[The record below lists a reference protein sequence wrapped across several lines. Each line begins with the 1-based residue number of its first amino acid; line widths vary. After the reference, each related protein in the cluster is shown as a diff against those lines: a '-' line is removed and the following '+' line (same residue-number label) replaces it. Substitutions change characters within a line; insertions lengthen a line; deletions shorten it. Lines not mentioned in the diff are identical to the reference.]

1 MEGTMEQLSITSNN
15 ESTATTSNNVDVDS
29 DANIDTAAAT
39 NFAVAEEEED
49 VEEEEEVVVEEEE
62 EETGVTGVLAVD
74 DDDSDV
80 ARCIRLGSAAA
91 IRDAVAMKRSD
102 SDLSRSSDDSDDDD
116 DEEEEDTILLQ
127 QGGQLG
133 QESDM
138 NSATVGPV
146 TGRVRRGLSGRSL
159 SSLYMEES
167 SIEAELRHSLND
179 DNDDDNNDDDDD
191 HDQYR
196 RLQLKPS
203 GRMGMMAN
211 RRMSSLGIINVD
223 VLVGGADDDSNCNI
237 IDGTSDN
244 CAVENSGGDKAIA
257 DDNEE
262 DEILE
267 GNNIRRRRSSFGIFH
282 TNMSSIRNIRTLT
295 PTEKEDNDTENFY
308 EQRRQEV
315 ENDNGEGK
323 LEGDGDSDSADK
335 NVQPQPPDNEL
346 CSFELSELLSECGMD
361 TISIRNSNTNHQ
373 HTEISKY
380 EKDEQDI
387 HLLHALFGDFCRPP
401 LEINSVKEVVE
412 SEKRRRN
419 QHNNGDDDGDDDLL
433 TEVVLPIGVVIQRPS
448 TVLIKLLTTPSYLQ
462 KLPQIF
468 ASSIFRIFLRLLEG
482 YKDFQYNYV
491 ILASSPWKEEAFL
504 PSSVSNQKRK
514 QILSRRGSSEKIFV
528 GTTDD
533 ATTNANLMYSIVRL
547 QMVWKN
553 SVQSMLL
560 VLKSILCCNQYHQK
574 QQHHHHKYEHLFS
587 PITRLIGILCAGG
600 VAVNELR
607 QMVSLACDVTVPLK
621 VKLSMVRALSVSA
634 SSTASRSSFLVVG
647 RTDPMNFFS
656 FISGP
661 GIKRIIN
668 LDQTSWP
675 FRNDFGTTFNF
686 RAEDFSSEESNNCV
700 LLQALNES
708 GSGFEI
714 HTIPLPKKT
723 KQCNSAAVLAIKVIE
738 NHRVETC
745 IKVNNCPLHA
755 RVWYHVA
762 VRHTRSRLKGV
773 FSLSSREQLTVLIDG
788 KKMLTEAM
796 KFPQIRHDS
805 SIKKTLS
812 LTFGENFDGQVGSI
826 YIFHDNISDATFKAI
841 FEMTSETKSVG
852 KSGYKRSEMKSNHQE
867 VPGRNTQWDNLEH
880 IAIGQCGISRDDNVT
895 RDVADLGEDKEI
907 IDGGSNPL
915 SKSSFI
921 SRLYITWNPRRR
933 EHNFLMELH
942 SGAHVLLN
950 DQCVQAVCIE
960 GSQQVIG
967 SIGGIQSLFTI
978 LWSMLG
984 ERHLEIKGTKD
995 IDTVLTYSLVPD
1007 LLNILSCFVRGN
1019 NQNARELLRC
1029 GGIDIVEHLLF
1040 QNKANPTVRSLF
1052 TFPSLSKLLV
1062 QTLLELQSSC
1072 SHYIAL
1078 ERKVFSRLLFNIPLW
1093 FEGLTQKAGVS
1104 LYPSLLPILSSI
1116 VQNNPAKVRDCVG
1129 AKDMIWFMRDI
1140 IETKVSLPIGRI

>member
-1 MEGTMEQLSITSNN
+1 MEQLSITSNN
-15 ESTATTSNNVDVDS
+15 ESTATTSNNVDVDVDV
-29 DANIDTAAAT
+29 DASIDSAAAAIT
-39 NFAVAEEEED
+39 DSAVAEEEEVD
-49 VEEEEEVVVEEEE
+49 VAEEEI
-62 EETGVTGVLAVD
+62 GVRGVSAVD

-91 IRDAVAMKRSD
+91 IRDAIAMKRSD
-102 SDLSRSSDDSDDDD
+102 SDLSKSTDEFDDDE
-116 DEEEEDTILLQ
+116 EEEEDTILLQ

-138 NSATVGPV
+138 NSATVGHV
-146 TGRVRRGLSGRSL
+146 TGRVRRELSGRSL

-167 SIEAELRHSLND
+167 SIEAEPRRSSLDDND
-179 DNDDDNNDDDDD
+179 DNDLS
-191 HDQYR
+191 R

-223 VLVGGADDDSNCNI
+223 VLVGGADDDSNSNNV
-237 IDGTSDN
+237 DGTSNNCDVDN
-244 CAVENSGGDKAIA
+244 NSGDKSTA
-257 DDNEE
+257 DDNGE
-262 DEILE
+262 DEMLE
-267 GNNIRRRRSSFGIFH
+267 GNSSLRIFH
-282 TNMSSIRNIRTLT
+282 TNMSSIRNMRTLT
-295 PTEKEDNDTENFY
+295 PTEKDDNDTENLY
-308 EQRRQEV
+308 EQRRQEE
-315 ENDNGEGK
+315 ENYNGEEK
-323 LEGDGDSDSADK
+323 HEGDGDSDSADK
-335 NVQPQPPDNEL
+335 NVQPQPPDDEL
-346 CSFELSELLSECGMD
+346 CTFELSELLAECGMD
-361 TISIRNSNTNHQ
+361 TISIRNNNTNHE

-419 QHNNGDDDGDDDLL
+419 QHNNGDDDDDDDLL
-433 TEVVLPIGVVIQRPS
+433 TDVVLPIGVVIQRPS

-482 YKDFQYNYV
+482 YTDFQYNYV

-504 PSSVSNQKRK
+504 SSSVSDQKRRK
-514 QILSRRGSSEKIFV
+514 KLSRRESSEKIFV

-547 QMVWKN
+547 RMVWKN

-560 VLKSILCCNQYHQK
+560 ILKSILCCNQHHQK
-574 QQHHHHKYEHLFS
+574 QQQHHHKYEHLLS

-600 VAVNELR
+600 VAVDELR
-607 QMVSLACDVTVPLK
+607 QMISLACDVTVSLK
-621 VKLSMVRALSVSA
+621 VRLAMVRALSVSA
-634 SSTASRSSFLVVG
+634 SSTASRSSFLVLG
-647 RTDPMNFFS
+647 RTNPMNFFS

-661 GIKRIIN
+661 GIKRTIN

-675 FRNDFGTTFNF
+675 FRNDFGTAFNF

-738 NHRVETC
+738 NHRVQTC

-788 KKMLTEAM
+788 KTMLTEAM
-796 KFPQIRHDS
+796 KFPQIRYDS

-852 KSGYKRSEMKSNHQE
+852 KTGHTRSEMKSNHQE
-867 VPGRNTQWDNLEH
+867 VPGRNIQWDDLGH
-880 IAIGQCGISRDDNVT
+880 LAVGQCVVNRDNNVT
-895 RDVADLGEDKEI
+895 RDVADLGEDKEV

-933 EHNFLMELH
+933 ENNFLMELH

-960 GSQQVIG
+960 SSQQVIG

-984 ERHLEIKGTKD
+984 ERRLEINGTKD
-995 IDTVLTYSLVPD
+995 IDTVMTYSLVPD
-1007 LLNILSCFVRGN
+1007 LLNILSCFVRGS

-1040 QNKANPTVRSLF
+1040 QNKASPTVMSLF

-1062 QTLLELQSSC
+1062 QILLDLQSSC

-1093 FEGLTQKAGVS
+1093 FEGLTQEAGVS
-1104 LYPSLLPILSSI
+1104 LYSSLLPILSSI
-1116 VQNNPAKVRDCVG
+1116 VQNNPTKVRSCVG
-1129 AKDMIWFMRDI
+1129 SKDMIWFMRDI

>member
-1 MEGTMEQLSITSNN
+1 MEDDGGHNGTTIDSNN
-15 ESTATTSNNVDVDS
+15 ESTATTSNNVD
-29 DANIDTAAAT
+29 ANIDTAAA
-39 NFAVAEEEED
+39 AVTDFSVAGEEEEEEED
-49 VEEEEEVVVEEEE
+49 VVEEVVEE
-62 EETGVTGVLAVD
+62 EETGVTGVLVID
-74 DDDSDV
+74 DDDNDL

-102 SDLSRSSDDSDDDD
+102 SDLSRSSDDF
-116 DEEEEDTILLQ
+116 DEEEDEEDTILLQ

-133 QESDM
+133 QE
-138 NSATVGPV
+138 N
-146 TGRVRRGLSGRSL
+146 GRRRL

-167 SIEAELRHSLND
+167 SIEAEPRRSLNGD
-179 DNDDDNNDDDDD
+179 DNDNDNDNDNDDDDD
-191 HDQYR
+191 DDDNAQYR

-203 GRMGMMAN
+203 GRMGMAN
-211 RRMSSLGIINVD
+211 RRMSSGIINVD
-223 VLVGGADDDSNCNI
+223 VLVGGADDDSNSNSNR
-237 IDGTSDN
+237 IDGTNDN
-244 CAVENSGGDKAIA
+244 CAVDNNDGDKDIA
-257 DDNEE
+257 DDNKE

-267 GNNIRRRRSSFGIFH
+267 GNNIRRRRSSFEIFH
-282 TNMSSIRNIRTLT
+282 TNMSSIRNMRTLP
-295 PTEKEDNDTENFY
+295 PTGKEDNDTEYLF
-308 EQRRQEV
+308 EQRRQE
-315 ENDNGEGK
+315 EEYDNGEGK
-323 LEGDGDSDSADK
+323 LEGDGDGDSDSADK
-335 NVQPQPPDNEL
+335 NVQPQSPDDEL
-346 CSFELSELLSECGMD
+346 SSFELSELLAECGMD
-361 TISIRNSNTNHQ
+361 TISIRNNNNTNHE

-380 EKDEQDI
+380 KKDEQDI
-387 HLLHALFGDFCRPP
+387 HLIHALFCDFCRPP

-412 SEKRRRN
+412 SEKRN
-419 QHNNGDDDGDDDLL
+419 SNNGDDDDDDDLL

-448 TVLIKLLTTPSYLQ
+448 TILIKLLTSPSYLQ
-462 KLPQIF
+462 KLPHIF

-482 YKDFQYNYV
+482 YTDFQYNYV

-514 QILSRRGSSEKIFV
+514 QILPRRGSSEKIFV

-533 ATTNANLMYSIVRL
+533 ATNNANLMYSIVRL
-547 QMVWKN
+547 RMVWKD

-560 VLKSILCCNQYHQK
+560 VLKSILCCNQHHQK
-574 QQHHHHKYEHLFS
+574 QQQQQHHKYEHLFS

-600 VAVNELR
+600 VAVDELR
-607 QMVSLACDVTVPLK
+607 QMVSLACDVAVPLK
-621 VKLSMVRALSVSA
+621 VKLSMVRALSISA
-634 SSTASRSSFLVVG
+634 SSTAPRSSFLVVG
-647 RTDPMNFFS
+647 RTNPMNFFS

-661 GIKRIIN
+661 GIKRTIN

-675 FRNDFGTTFNF
+675 FRNDFGTAFNF

-700 LLQALNES
+700 LLQGLDES

-714 HTIPLPKKT
+714 HIIPLPKKT

-788 KKMLTEAM
+788 KTMLTEAM

-812 LTFGENFDGQVGSI
+812 LTFGEKFDGQVGSI

-867 VPGRNTQWDNLEH
+867 VPSRNIQWDDLEH
-880 IAIGQCGISRDDNVT
+880 IAVGQCGISREDNVT

-907 IDGGSNPL
+907 TDGGSNPL

-921 SRLYITWNPRRR
+921 SRLYIAWNPRRR

-967 SIGGIQSLFTI
+967 SIGGIQSLFAI

-984 ERHLEIKGTKD
+984 EKRLEIKGTKD
-995 IDTVLTYSLVPD
+995 IDTVVTYSLVPD

-1029 GGIDIVEHLLF
+1029 GGIDIVEHLLC
-1040 QNKANPTVRSLF
+1040 QNKANSMVRSLF

-1078 ERKVFSRLLFNIPLW
+1078 ERKVFSGLLFNIPLW
-1093 FEGLTQKAGVS
+1093 FEGLTQEAGVS

-1116 VQNNPAKVRDCVG
+1116 VQNNPVKVRDCVG

-1140 IETKVSLPIGRI
+1140 IETKVSFTCRSYIVIEL